1 MKFMPFVFMLFLSL
15 PTFSHKVLTMV
26 YTTGM
31 TVEGQIAFS
40 DGSFA
45 PKDTL
50 VKVFDNNQQVEEVSV
65 DQYGGFIY
73 QAPKPSNYRFH
84 VDVGSGHI
92 ANMMVKPEDFSSY
105 LANEGMDNTDR
116 DLVESTASYSKA
128 TLEGVVAKQIRPL
141 REEIFALKEKRYWMD
156 ILGGIGFILGLFG
169 VAAWV
174 QSRKY
179 AKPSS

>member
-1 MKFMPFVFMLFLSL
+1 MKLISFACLLLLSIQAS
-15 PTFSHKVLTMV
+15 SHKVLTMV

-45 PKDTL
+45 PKDTS
-50 VKVFDNNQQVEEVSV
+50 VQVFKNEERVGEVAV
-65 DQYGGFIY
+65 DDFGRFVY
-73 QAPKPSNYRFH
+73 QAVTPSDYRFH
-84 VDVGSGHI
+84 VDMGAGHI
-92 ANMMVKPEDFSSY
+92 ANMQVAAEDFSAYTEVSG
-105 LANEGMDNTDR
+105 ADN
-116 DLVESTASYSKA
+116 LSESAVESSVYTSA
-128 TLEGVVAKQIRPL
+128 TLEAVVAKQIRPL

-156 ILGGIGFILGLFG
+156 ILGGIGFILGVFG

-179 AKPSS
+179 AKPTS